1 MGPSRVLVT
10 VVALI
15 AALST
20 VRMTLHPPHTPTP
33 ASGRTRTA
41 AATACPGRGGVKRK
55 RWCRAAG
62 WLRAECMDDVELDV
76 EPSEED
82 APKTDAARMSAVC
95 TYGLIR
101 VYTVRMS
108 LTQYACSSSMFIPGR
123 NKISL
128 SVAPAAC

>member
-1 MGPSRVLVT
+1 
-10 VVALI
+10 
-15 AALST
+15 
-20 VRMTLHPPHTPTP
+20 
-33 ASGRTRTA
+33 
-41 AATACPGRGGVKRK
+41 
-55 RWCRAAG
+55 
-62 WLRAECMDDVELDV
+62 MDDVDLDV

-108 LTQYACSSSMFIPGR
+108 RTHYACSSSMFIPGR

-128 SVAPAAC
+128 QSRPPPPLTRAVQASAWRGRCVGDMEMESIEHDCTRGVVVSSGPRNHEIGCHLSAHGGVQLAHASWCIVTA